1 MLSHRIVV
9 ITKRKS
15 LKKAFD
21 MNETTRHRTGKRFF
35 IYAPA
40 VKGIRSKAT
49 GEYVSARLRRI
60 GDAFSGAEAW
70 QNNVFYFW
78 WEFLKR
84 HEGYRDCCERNGA
97 GKYKKLYA
105 DWGNIH
111 AYETKDFWKWW
122 SEKVSSTET
131 RGEYL
136 FAEPDARELQIADK
150 LKKSEKVDT
159 LLVAVPAE
167 VRTAYLVAMF
177 RRLLRDH
184 KEQVAAA
191 RRISRA
197 RYPVGANVRLA
208 TLYQT
213 LRVYDVWQENKN
225 TKLKKYELADLAGVY
240 VNHVVN
246 GETEASLR
254 RAGFSEVADVVNT
267 VRRRKTQSFNRH
279 LEAAEDYIEN
289 SVKGSFPVRSNISQ
303 VRVLQ

>member
-1 MLSHRIVV
+1 M
-9 ITKRKS
+9 
-15 LKKAFD
+15 
-21 MNETTRHRTGKRFF
+21 
-35 IYAPA
+35 
-40 VKGIRSKAT
+40 
-49 GEYVSARLRRI
+49 
-60 GDAFSGAEAW
+60 
-70 QNNVFYFW
+70 
-78 WEFLKR
+78 
-84 HEGYRDCCERNGA
+84 
-97 GKYKKLYA
+97 
-105 DWGNIH
+105 
-111 AYETKDFWKWW
+111 
-122 SEKVSSTET
+122 
-131 RGEYL
+131 
-136 FAEPDARELQIADK
+136 
-150 LKKSEKVDT
+150 
-159 LLVAVPAE
+159 AVPAE

-197 RYPVGANVRLA
+197 RYPVGVNVRLA